1 MRFPI
6 ATLREYLVDHHCGLS
21 NALVNDIYTLLGGLI
36 SIAAAQRDCPIM
48 TMELTQNFRIEGRG
62 LKSAGFFSIP
72 TGVYM
77 LRQMKEDLPLPLITK
92 KPIVINPCD
101 SVLYP

>member
-1 MRFPI
+1 MRQFIYVSSYGMRFPI

-48 TMELTQNFRIEGRG
+48 TMELTRI
-62 LKSAGFFSIP
+62 
-72 TGVYM
+72 
-77 LRQMKEDLPLPLITK
+77 
-92 KPIVINPCD
+92 
-101 SVLYP
+101 SVLRAED